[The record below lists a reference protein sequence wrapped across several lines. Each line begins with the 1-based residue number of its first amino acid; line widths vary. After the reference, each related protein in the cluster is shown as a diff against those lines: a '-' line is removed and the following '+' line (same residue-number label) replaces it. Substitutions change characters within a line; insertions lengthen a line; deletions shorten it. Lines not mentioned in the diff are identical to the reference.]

1 MNLWDDSFDNT
12 DFDGDDGPVEVSC
25 KTCGKHGLQWDEST
39 GKWVL
44 IEADGEPHVCR
55 QRDVL
60 RHAAASFEDCDK

>member
-1 MNLWDDSFDNT
+1 MNLWQVDPDAF
-12 DFDGDDGPVEVSC
+12 DFDGYDGPVEVSC
-25 KTCGKHGLQWDEST
+25 KTCGKHGLQWDDST